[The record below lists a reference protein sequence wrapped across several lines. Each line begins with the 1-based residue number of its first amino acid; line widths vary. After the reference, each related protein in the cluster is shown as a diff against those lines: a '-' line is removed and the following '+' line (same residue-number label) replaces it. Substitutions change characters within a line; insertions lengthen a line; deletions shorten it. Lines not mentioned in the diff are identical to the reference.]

1 LLEANQF
8 ALAEEIS
15 AMGFRDGLF
24 AAAAIV
30 ALVGPAHAQTVKPKP
45 LQGGSIS
52 LGDVA
57 GNAYYTV
64 EPKGFR
70 VVITLT
76 KDTNRPVRFETVLSQ
91 GQSITLSAPREL
103 GSTSEVIEI
112 TREGDSIVVTKP
124 QT

>member
-1 LLEANQF
+1 
-8 ALAEEIS
+8 
-15 AMGFRDGLF
+15 MGIRDGLF